1 MRAARLPLWQ
11 SIRRTKVSRPNT
23 NKTSLKRVNWE
34 QIEARPVK
42 EGRGV
47 VKGTSKRVVVVK
59 SPDPKIFEQAIF
71 IVREDFLT
79 RKGGRDMDILREAQK
94 VADEYIKNSV
104 ANHEAIWSRIPSAL
118 YLVIGLL
125 VSAGIWAAIFFLG
138 M

>member
-1 MRAARLPLWQ
+1 M
-11 SIRRTKVSRPNT
+11 
-23 NKTSLKRVNWE
+23 
-34 QIEARPVK
+34 
-42 EGRGV
+42 

-138 M
+138 MCFFSLVLWYEGILFSIGQSRVDLWIFLDII